1 MADDELSLDDK
12 IVEVMKGYAEE
23 YVYLYDLDE
32 RKKVESNAF
41 DFVNS
46 LHGKNALLRMVYLQ
60 TYFRMKSDY
69 GERRQ
74 DEIDSIQLKLF
85 EDG

>member
-1 MADDELSLDDK
+1 MADELSLDGK
-12 IVEVMKGYAEE
+12 VIEVLKGYAEE
-23 YVYLYDLDE
+23 YIYLDDLDE
-32 RKKVESNAF
+32 RKKIESNVF

-46 LHGKNALLRMVYLQ
+46 LKGNDAMLRMVYLQ

-74 DEIDSIQLKLF
+74 DELNSIQMKLF